1 MLLSVPIRHR
11 NIIMLAAAGI
21 RRINVVTINPPE
33 LPVHACRPARG
44 LPQQVL
50 IVPV

>member
-11 NIIMLAAAGI
+11 NIIMLVAAGT
-21 RRINVVTINPPE
+21 RRIKEVTINPRE
-33 LPVHACRPARG
+33 SPVHACRPPRG